1 MSDSWAAELAEAI
14 KGSGLRPSSLMLA
27 EVKELEPF
35 KLKVMGQTVEKNIFA
50 GQISGL
56 ERGDQLVVWLNGGSF
71 YILTKA
77 VRIV

>member
-1 MSDSWAAELAEAI
+1 MSGWAADLAEAI
-14 KGSGLRPSSLMLA
+14 KACGRQPGSLMLA
-27 EVKELEPF
+27 RVEELEPF
-35 KLKVMGQTVEKNIFA
+35 KLKVDGQTVEKQIYA

-56 ERGDQLVVWLNGGSF
+56 RRGDILVVWLEGGSF